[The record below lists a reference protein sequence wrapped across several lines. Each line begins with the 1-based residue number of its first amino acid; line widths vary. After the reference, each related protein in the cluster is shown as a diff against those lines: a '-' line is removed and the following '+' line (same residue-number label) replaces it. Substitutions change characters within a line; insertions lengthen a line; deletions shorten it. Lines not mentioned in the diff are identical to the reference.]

1 MSNFI
6 FCMGVLI
13 FAQGLQ
19 ILAQGPILN
28 QKTPKKLYISPTCLF
43 TNFAIGP
50 WASYRGFTVADN
62 FSAVAER
69 RRCKRINEPSVFFKN
84 EPFSKMSL
92 F

>member
-28 QKTPKKLYISPTCLF
+28 QKTPKKWYISPTCPGLIHKFRYWPMGFISGFYGTEFKKLF
-43 TNFAIGP
+43 YLDGKLIAGKMVSIL
-50 WASYRGFTVADN
+50 
-62 FSAVAER
+62 
-69 RRCKRINEPSVFFKN
+69 KN
-84 EPFSKMSL
+84 RTT
-92 F
+92 